1 MDIKKINPTHFLV
14 GSFIAVSIFT
24 FGVFFFLSQY
34 MDRIS
39 FNTIS
44 QVGDTY
50 MRGMSDQISMHF
62 QTTVELRLN
71 QVESIVE
78 DILPDDLRPEAGRE
92 DVLEELA
99 TIGTARGFSQLALL
113 SAQGEFEMIYGDNLV
128 VTDPPPFLNSL
139 RLGLSLIHI

>member
-71 QVESIVE
+71 QVV
-78 DILPDDLRPEAGRE
+78 
-92 DVLEELA
+92 
-99 TIGTARGFSQLALL
+99 
-113 SAQGEFEMIYGDNLV
+113 
-128 VTDPPPFLNSL
+128 
-139 RLGLSLIHI
+139 